1 LLTTA
6 ISGHS
11 AKALLRPAPLLVF
24 AMILLTF
31 VSQFWVVGT
40 MEALRGQMGSVAATP
55 PTDALRVRFDRL
67 HTVSV
72 RLEMGVLI
80 AGLVA
85 LVLTSRPTA
94 P

>member
-1 LLTTA
+1 
-6 ISGHS
+6 
-11 AKALLRPAPLLVF
+11 
-24 AMILLTF
+24 
-31 VSQFWVVGT
+31 
-40 MEALRGQMGSVAATP
+40 
-55 PTDALRVRFDRL
+55 VRFDRL